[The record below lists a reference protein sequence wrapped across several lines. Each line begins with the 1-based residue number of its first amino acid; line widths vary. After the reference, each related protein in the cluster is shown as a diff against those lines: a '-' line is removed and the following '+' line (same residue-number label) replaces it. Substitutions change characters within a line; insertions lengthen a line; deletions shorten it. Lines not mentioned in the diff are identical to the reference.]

1 MTAQPIKQQ
10 KLAASAAEELLSLIL
25 RGEFAAGQRLPP
37 ERALAEQMN
46 ISRTSLRDGI
56 ARLEVLGHL
65 EARQGNGVFVR
76 EPSAAHL
83 TQPFLGMLARSPQS
97 LRDLLE
103 FREMIEPEVAAQA
116 AARATPEQVA
126 ELQRCLERQ
135 ESASARHIKLSDED
149 LAFHNL
155 VAQIAGNE
163 VVMLVLE
170 TLRSLMTHLRDRV
183 VGDHPERTIDEHRA
197 VVAAVAGASPAAAR
211 QAMLDHLRSVRQHA
225 APLITQP
232 PSTEAAPTSPIPA
245 SQGDD
250 NA

>member
-10 KLAASAAEELLSLIL
+10 KLATSAAEELLALIL

-37 ERALAEQMN
+37 ERMLAEQMN

-83 TQPFLGMLARSPQS
+83 TQSFQGMLIRSPQNVAH
-97 LRDLLE
+97 LLE
-103 FREMIEPEVAAQA
+103 FRQMIEPEVASQA
-116 AARATPEQVA
+116 AIRATPTQIA
-126 ELQRCLERQ
+126 QLQLCLERQ
-135 ESASARHIKLSDED
+135 EIARSRHIKLSAED
-149 LAFHNL
+149 MIFHHL
-155 VAQIAGNE
+155 IAQIAGNE

-170 TLRSLMTHLRDRV
+170 TLRSLMTQLRNRV
-183 VGDHPERTIDEHRA
+183 VGDQPALTISQHQA
-197 VVAAVAGASPAAAR
+197 VVSAIASASPQAAR
-211 QAMLDHLRSVRQHA
+211 QAMHIHMESVRHHA
-225 APLITQP
+225 APLID
-232 PSTEAAPTSPIPA
+232 
-245 SQGDD
+245 QGED